1 MRYVKINHFGVSKFI
16 EENDMDSL
24 RYAKASGGEIELDD
38 SGNIRYYTPEEAG
51 KGRNVKTS
59 SVEEIFGIRHK
70 NQVNKYKSSASN
82 KGVSLIE

>member
-38 SGNIRYYTPEEAG
+38 KGDIRYYTPEEAG
-51 KGRNVKTS
+51 KGRNVAVS
-59 SVEEIFGIRHK
+59 SVEEIFGIK
-70 NQVNKYKSSASN
+70 PKSKSKSSASN

>member
-38 SGNIRYYTPEEAG
+38 KGDIRYYTPEEAG
-51 KGRNVKTS
+51 KGRNVTVS
-59 SVEEIFGIRHK
+59 SVEEIFGIK
-70 NQVNKYKSSASN
+70 PKSKSKSSASN